1 MAFSMNTDRKTALS
15 EINVTPLVDVM
26 LVLLIIFM
34 VTAPMM
40 QEGVSVDLPEAKAS
54 ELQREQTS
62 DEVVIAVSGPGNIFV
77 NDVAVK
83 EDQLEAKILELTKD
97 KPTRAVYLRG
107 DKTVPYGVVA
117 RIMATLMNAG
127 VKNLSIITAPETQ
140 APAVR

>member
-127 VKNLSIITAPETQ
+127 VKNLSIITAPERE

>member
-1 MAFSMNTDRKTALS
+1 MAFSMNTDKKTALS

-54 ELQREQTS
+54 ELQREQTA
-62 DEVVIAVSGPGNIFV
+62 DEVVISVSGPGNIFV
-77 NDVAVK
+77 NDVAVR
-83 EDQLEAKILELTKD
+83 EDQLEAKILELTRD
-97 KPTRAVYLRG
+97 RPTRAVYLRG
-107 DKTVPYGVVA
+107 DKTVPYGIVA

-127 VKNLSIITAPETQ
+127 VKNLSIITSPEKESSS
-140 APAVR
+140 AR

>member
-1 MAFSMNTDRKTALS
+1 MAFSMNTDKKTALS

-54 ELQREQTS
+54 ELQREQTA
-62 DEVVIAVSGPGNIFV
+62 DEVVISVSGPGNIFV

-83 EDQLEAKILELTKD
+83 EDQLEAKILELTRD
-97 KPTRAVYLRG
+97 RPTRAVYLRG
-107 DKTVPYGVVA
+107 DKTVPYGIVA

-127 VKNLSIITAPETQ
+127 VKNLSIITSPEKESSS
-140 APAVR
+140 AR

>member
-1 MAFSMNTDRKTALS
+1 MNSDRKTALS

-40 QEGVSVDLPEAKAS
+40 QEGVSVDLPEAKAT
-54 ELQREQTS
+54 ELQREQTA
-62 DEVVIAVSGPGNIFV
+62 DEVVISVSGPGNIFV

-83 EDQLEAKILELTKD
+83 EDQLEAKILELTRD
-97 KPTRAVYLRG
+97 RPTRAVYLRG

-127 VKNLSIITAPETQ
+127 VKNLSIITAPERE